1 MSALW
6 SQAGGER
13 EEEAQAAD
21 AGRAGGG
28 IRSESMGSDQNV
40 DRGFFPLDKELELL
54 AGGLTPRGYED
65 LVRLSSWM
73 PFERA
78 VELME
83 DM

>member
-1 MSALW
+1 
-6 SQAGGER
+6 
-13 EEEAQAAD
+13 
-21 AGRAGGG
+21 
-28 IRSESMGSDQNV
+28 MGSDQNV

-73 PFERA
+73 PFEKA